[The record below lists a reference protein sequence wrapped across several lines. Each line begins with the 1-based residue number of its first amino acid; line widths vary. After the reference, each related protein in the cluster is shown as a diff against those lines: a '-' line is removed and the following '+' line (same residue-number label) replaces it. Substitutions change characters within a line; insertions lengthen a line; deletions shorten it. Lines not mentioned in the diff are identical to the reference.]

1 MIGDGRPHDVADFQP
16 KRTQWPDVQLATA
29 SPFPSTCAVAPMNFR
44 TMWHAHIS
52 SARRIPNQ
60 SEGGV
65 GGDTYRVE
73 KMIPGSFNVEIDYA
87 QRRVIEQFVHHA
99 EAKDFERFSC
109 SAGIVAASQ

>member
-1 MIGDGRPHDVADFQP
+1 
-16 KRTQWPDVQLATA
+16 
-29 SPFPSTCAVAPMNFR
+29 
-44 TMWHAHIS
+44 MWHAHIS

-99 EAKDFERFSC
+99 EAKDFDETFVQRRNCC
-109 SAGIVAASQ
+109 SLSIEGKAQRYAFGL